1 MSSGS
6 HLKFKRC
13 RYDLL
18 YLVELLLS
26 FRARSATFVGTGSSL
41 SIQSV
46 QLSLIIDQADFLV
59 EDLDENAETFHWVD
73 RLELRDVYAKEFI
86 LTKEDQ
92 ALSKQHLATLEE
104 DVEVVTAPKTFEQV
118 FSLFE

>member
-1 MSSGS
+1 M
-6 HLKFKRC
+6 
-13 RYDLL
+13 
-18 YLVELLLS
+18 
-26 FRARSATFVGTGSSL
+26 GTGSSL